1 MSALFTGSTIK
12 KLSAVCSS
20 GVLLVLSGC
29 TVSYDPIANNE
40 LEEPVCVAVATRK
53 LNCPNEPYAGS
64 NFDSHNEA
72 HQQMLPMEQ
81 REEILRSELETL
93 NRTH

>member
-1 MSALFTGSTIK
+1 MSLLFTRSTIK
-12 KLSAVCSS
+12 KVSALCSS
-20 GVLLVLSGC
+20 SVLLVLSGC

-40 LEEPVCVAVATRK
+40 LEEPLCVAVATRK
-53 LNCPNEPYAGS
+53 LNCPNEPYARN

-81 REEILRSELETL
+81 REEILRSEMETL
-93 NRTH
+93 NRNH

>member
-1 MSALFTGSTIK
+1 MSVLFTRSTIK
-12 KLSAVCSS
+12 KLSALCSG
-20 GVLLVLSGC
+20 GVLLALSGC

-53 LNCPNEPYAGS
+53 LNCPNEPYAR
-64 NFDSHNEA
+64 NNLEPHNEA

-81 REEILRSELETL
+81 REEIIRSEMETL
-93 NRTH
+93 NREY